1 MSASPDPTT
10 APAEGADAP
19 AAKNAIFETAVR
31 LFASQGYAATGV
43 RQVAREAGVNLA
55 TINYF
60 FGSKAGLLSAILD
73 SFFGPFVEVMENNLQ
88 GGEAIEV
95 RLRRTVKAIAVYI
108 GEVPE
113 RMIITLTELPHDTPE
128 IIDLKAAWQRRLV
141 GVVKQHIFDHLD
153 AETQSRIPLA
163 VIAPALGSLVAS
175 HYLFRPLLE
184 KSRPPGWSPDIT
196 ETYPDL
202 IAELFLNG
210 FNGLREKALE
220 APDD

>member
-1 MSASPDPTT
+1 MTVSPDPTA
-10 APAEGADAP
+10 APAEGEDAP
-19 AAKNAIFETAVR
+19 AAKRAIFETAVR

-73 SFFGPFVEVMENNLQ
+73 AFFSRFVDVMESNLQ
-88 GGEAIEV
+88 GDEEIDV
-95 RLRRTVKAIAVYI
+95 RLRRTVKAIALYF

-113 RMIITLTELPHDTPE
+113 RMIITLSEVPHDTSE

-141 GVVKQHIFDHLD
+141 QIVKEHVFDHLD
-153 AETQSRIPLA
+153 AATQRRIPLA

-202 IAELFLNG
+202 IADLFLNG
-210 FNGLREKALE
+210 FTGLMKNAAER
-220 APDD
+220 PDG